1 MSSGFHLPGA
11 SAGEGLE
18 FKPRQQSEPEIN
30 LIPFIDVL
38 LVILIFLLL
47 TTTYSQN
54 LQLRINLPV
63 AQSDKDKAPNP
74 PLPSQQLLR
83 LRQPPPSSS
92 LLRMNW
98 RGSQPRLVRPPKR
111 PRQSVRSMPTSR
123 NSSCNSPRAA
133 QVFLK
138 SSLATCGKPLATR
151 QVHALVPRPLRVN
164 TC

>member
-1 MSSGFHLPGA
+1 MSGDFHLPGA

-74 PLPSQQLLR
+74 PLHITVTAAGDYGLQGKLIADHTAVALSEALLA
-83 LRQPPPSSS
+83 QI
-92 LLRMNW
+92 
-98 RGSQPRLVRPPKR
+98 RGDSQPVLIISADALSSH
-111 PRQSVRSMPTSR
+111 QSVITAVD
-123 NSSCNSPRAA
+123 AA
-133 QVFLK
+133 RMAGISHITF
-138 SSLATCGKPLATR
+138 
-151 QVHALVPRPLRVN
+151 ALQAPMGAPQR
-164 TC
+164 